1 VDNFRS
7 RIEKLSPKRLA
18 LLALELQSRVDD
30 LERQRTEPIAIIG
43 MGCRIPGAEPGLDG
57 FWRLLEEGR
66 DVITEIPADRWDAA
80 AYYDPDPDVPGRM
93 ATKFGG
99 FLYDVAGFDA
109 AFFGISRREAVSM
122 DPQQRILLEVCW
134 EALEHA
140 GYCPRKAAGGSVGV
154 FTGITTTDYHSL
166 MLERGEESVDVHTAT
181 GSGNSIA
188 AGRISYVLGLEGPSI
203 ALDTACSSSLVALH
217 LACQS
222 LRSEEC
228 RMALAGGVNALL
240 SPELF
245 IALSKAHALAPDG
258 RCKAF
263 DSRADGFARAEGCG
277 VVVLKR
283 LSRALADGDH
293 ILALIR
299 GSALNQDGRS
309 SGMTAPNGA
318 AQEAVIR
325 QALINAGI
333 APGEIDY
340 VEAHGT
346 GTALGDPIEA
356 HALAAALG
364 PNRTLGH
371 PLLIGSVKTNL
382 GHLEA
387 ASGVIALIKITLA
400 LQHGVIPRQLHFQS
414 LNPHIDWKGM
424 PLEIAAQAIP
434 WPASGKRRIA
444 GLNSFGLSGTNAH
457 AIVEEPP
464 AREIRVPAFERP
476 LHLLTLSAR
485 SDSALDALSRRF
497 SEEMART
504 EASLG
509 DICYTAGAGRAHF
522 EHRAAY
528 IAATP
533 KSMRDALAR
542 LPAAMGSPSGSPQ
555 VVFLF
560 PGQGAQYS
568 GMAKQLYDTQP
579 VFRDALDE
587 CARLLE
593 GQLAAPLLEVLWGGA
608 RQLIDQ
614 TAFTQPALFAVEYAL
629 AQLWMSWGVEPVAAL
644 GHSVGEYVAACVAG
658 VFSLEDGLKLI
669 AERGRLMQN
678 ASGEGAMAAVMA
690 DEASVRRALA
700 GFEDRVTIAALNA
713 PANVVIS
720 GYRTELDL
728 VQRALE
734 NDGVEVRRLAVSHA
748 FHSPQM
754 REMEAAFE
762 QVAATVRFHSPR
774 LRLISSVTGR
784 AIGNEMSDTG
794 YWRRQVSQPVR
805 YREAVE
811 TLEQSGYRIFLEVGP
826 GTTLA
831 ALGRQCIRENGT
843 VFLPSLRRSRDEWA
857 QMLES
862 LAQLYVGGVDLDW
875 AGFDKPYSRARVPLP
890 TYPFEREHF
899 WFEDQSRSARVP
911 GRKARTDENVDDW
924 FYKLAW
930 QAKELQPSAAHAH
943 ARWLVVPDHRGVA
956 AEFAKT
962 LEERRAK
969 VVFAMTP
976 ESLAGHLRSGEFDFV
991 LHAAALDYVNPPDLS
1006 TQPPAVGDSALA
1018 GAISTAQALIAG
1030 QNRAR
1035 LWLVTCGSQPVL
1047 SENGDLNLIQAPTW
1061 GLGRTFALE
1070 HPDAWG
1076 GLVDL
1081 DPAMTPA
1088 EMAAA
1093 LLPAIMRSD
1102 GEDQVAF
1109 RGGRRYVARLERHQ
1123 PPKSPQ
1129 PSLGPDKTYLITGG
1143 AGGLGLEVCT
1153 WLAEHGA
1160 RHLLLLGRRA
1170 PSEDAALA
1178 LAALQKRGVRVEFRI
1193 ADVTNKPALDAV
1205 LAELVADTT
1214 EPRTSVS
1221 GQSAGSTEPRA
1232 SASGQTLHANFALNT
1247 EMPPLAGV
1255 VHAAGVLDDSVVANL
1270 TPERLANVL
1279 APKVDGAW
1287 NLHQLTARLPLD
1299 FFIMFSSLASVT
1311 GSPGQV
1317 AYAAAN
1323 TFLDGLAHYRR
1334 ARALPA
1340 VAVNWGG
1347 WAGAGMAAR
1356 VAAADHVYHDFDSEI
1371 RPRTGAF
1378 RLMPPEPA
1386 LAAFGRLLSGS
1397 PPQITVADV
1406 DWDQLEDSTG
1416 GRHANPI
1423 FSSLLRTA
1431 ARPKAHFDGL
1441 QSLAPEALRPSL
1453 ISYLNAALAPILG
1466 IKPAAISPGRP
1477 IVDFGL
1483 DSLMALE
1490 FRNRI
1495 SADLRVTVPTAH
1507 LLQGPSLEALAD
1519 EIATQLS
1526 KPAVPRSETNHT
1538 PAIEYPL
1545 SFGQQMQWFGHKLI
1559 PGSSTFNVG
1568 FTASLSPCLDW
1579 SAFGRA
1585 VIRLVQRHPALR
1597 TAIVETEP
1605 GKPVQRVAPS
1615 AAPDMA
1621 LIAASDW
1628 PEEELKQRVIDEF
1641 GRAFPIDCPMVRI
1654 RAFRAEH
1661 RDVILFAAD
1670 HLILDASSLQICL
1683 EDLKEFYSAEY
1694 AGTAPQ
1700 LSPLN
1705 ADYRDFVKWE
1715 ATLTEGPESERLW
1728 SYWKEELR
1736 GGLPVLNLPSS
1747 RPRPDVLLPKGQTVR
1762 LSFGPEL
1769 SAGVQRVA
1777 RENRTTSY
1785 AVLLAAYYVLLKMYC
1800 RQDDIIVGTSVSRRD
1815 DSRWSRMVGLFLNV
1829 LPLRADLSG
1838 NPRFTD
1844 HLAQVRK
1851 TLLGALTHNEFPF
1864 PAIVSRLMLPRTMR
1878 HSPVFQAFL
1887 NFLQDRSGD
1896 MADIMTAHDD
1906 IALKF
1911 GGSTLRRFI
1920 VIPQDDGQSEIA
1932 LRLGQNEDQLVGDLN
1947 YNADILDR
1955 VTAEA
1960 MAESYLGILE
1970 NAVREPDRP
1979 ITELIPGAGQDGAE
1993 REEIFL

>member
-7 RIEKLSPKRLA
+7 RIEKLTPKRLA

-66 DVITEIPADRWDAA
+66 DVITEVPADRWDAA

-93 ATKFGG
+93 STKFGG
-99 FLYDVAGFDA
+99 FLNDVAGFDA
-109 AFFGISRREAVSM
+109 SFFGISRREAMSM

-154 FTGITTTDYHSL
+154 FAGITTTDYHSL
-166 MLERGEESVDVHTAT
+166 MLERGEESISVHTAT

-203 ALDTACSSSLVALH
+203 SLDTACSSSLVALH

-222 LRSEEC
+222 LRLEEC
-228 RMALAGGVNALL
+228 RIALAGGVNALL
-240 SPELF
+240 APELF

-263 DSRADGFARAEGCG
+263 DSRADGFGRAEGCG

-299 GSALNQDGRS
+299 GSALSQDGRS

-325 QALINAGI
+325 QALTNAGI
-333 APGEIDY
+333 APEEIDY
-340 VEAHGT
+340 AEAHGT
-346 GTALGDPIEA
+346 GTRLGDPIEA
-356 HALAAALG
+356 HALAVVLG
-364 PNRTLGH
+364 PNRTPDR

-387 ASGVIALIKITLA
+387 ASGVVGLIKIALA

-434 WPASGKRRIA
+434 WRVSGKRRIA

-457 AIVEEPP
+457 AIIEEPP
-464 AREIRVPAFERP
+464 AREKYVTTFERP

-485 SDSALDALSRRF
+485 SDSALEALSRRF

-504 EASLG
+504 QAGLG
-509 DICYTAGAGRAHF
+509 DICYTASVGRAHF
-522 EHRAAY
+522 ERRAAY
-528 IAATP
+528 IARTP
-533 KSMRDALAR
+533 DSMRDALAGV
-542 LPAAMGSPSGSPQ
+542 PAAIGSPSGAPQ

-568 GMAKQLYDTQP
+568 GMARQLYDTQP
-579 VFRDALDE
+579 VFREALDE

-593 GQLAAPLLEVLWGGA
+593 GQLAAPLSEVLWGGA

-614 TAFTQPALFAVEYAL
+614 TAYTQPALFAVEYAL
-629 AQLWMSWGVEPVAAL
+629 AQLWMSWGVEPVAVL

-658 VFSLEDGLKLI
+658 VFSLEDGLRLI
-669 AERGRLMQN
+669 AERARLMQN

-690 DEASVRRALA
+690 DEARVRRALA

-713 PANVVIS
+713 PASVVIS
-720 GYRTELDL
+720 GYRAELDR
-728 VQRALE
+728 VQQALE
-734 NDGVEVRRLAVSHA
+734 QDGIEVRRLAVSHA

-754 REMEAAFE
+754 REMQATFE

-774 LRLISSVTGR
+774 LRLISSATGR
-784 AIGNEMSDTG
+784 AIGNEMSDPG

-805 YREAVE
+805 FRQAVE
-811 TLEQSGYRIFLEVGP
+811 TLDQSGYRIFLEVGP

-831 ALGRQCIRENGT
+831 ALGRQCIQENGT
-843 VFLPSLRRSRDEWA
+843 VWLPSIRRSRDEWA
-857 QMLES
+857 QMLET
-862 LAQLYVGGVDLDW
+862 LAQLYVSGVDLDW
-875 AGFDKPYSRARVPLP
+875 AGFDKPYSRTRVPLP

-911 GRKARTDENVDDW
+911 GQKARTDENIDGW
-924 FYKLAW
+924 FYKLVW
-930 QAKELQPSAAHAH
+930 EAKEPLPSAADAH
-943 ARWLVVPDHRGVA
+943 ARWLVVPDQSGVA

-969 VVFAMTP
+969 VVFASTP
-976 ESLAGHLRSGEFDFV
+976 ESLASHLRSGEFDFV
-991 LHAAALDYVNPPDLS
+991 LHAAALDHVNPTELNS
-1006 TQPPAVGDSALA
+1006 QAAAAGDSALI
-1018 GAISTAQALIAG
+1018 GAIATAQALIAG

-1035 LWLVTCGSQPVL
+1035 LWLLTCGAQPVL
-1047 SENGDLNLIQAPTW
+1047 SDGGDLNLIQAPLW

-1070 HPDAWG
+1070 HPDSWG

-1088 EMAAA
+1088 ETAAM
-1093 LLPAIMRSD
+1093 LFPAIMRSD
-1102 GEDQVAF
+1102 GEDQAAF
-1109 RGGRRYVARLERHQ
+1109 RGGRRHVARLVRHQ
-1123 PPKSPQ
+1123 ASEFSRT
-1129 PSLGPDKTYLITGG
+1129 SLAADKTYLITGG
-1143 AGGLGLEVCT
+1143 AGGLGLELCT

-1160 RHLLLLGRRA
+1160 LNLLLLGRRA

-1178 LAALQKRGVRVEFRI
+1178 LAALRKRGVGVEFRI
-1193 ADVTNKPALDAV
+1193 ADVTRKPQLDAV
-1205 LAELVADTT
+1205 FAEL
-1214 EPRTSVS
+1214 
-1221 GQSAGSTEPRA
+1221 GS
-1232 SASGQTLHANFALNT
+1232 

-1255 VHAAGVLDDSVVANL
+1255 VHAAGVLDDSVIANL
-1270 TPERLANVL
+1270 TPERLAKVL

-1287 NLHQLTARLPLD
+1287 NLHQLTAGQPLG
-1299 FFIMFSSLASVT
+1299 FFIMFSSLAAVT
-1311 GSPGQV
+1311 GSPGQA

-1323 TFLDGLAHYRR
+1323 CFQDGLAYYRR
-1334 ARALPA
+1334 ARGLPA

-1356 VAAADHVYHDFDSEI
+1356 VAAGGRVYHDFDSEI
-1371 RPRTGAF
+1371 RPRAGAF
-1378 RLMPPEPA
+1378 RLMRPESA
-1386 LAAFGRLLSGS
+1386 LSAFGRLLSGA
-1397 PPQITVADV
+1397 PPQIAVAEV
-1406 DWDQLEDSTG
+1406 DWDQLEGSTG
-1416 GRHANPI
+1416 GRHASPI
-1423 FSSLLRTA
+1423 FSSMLRTA

-1441 QSLAPEALRPSL
+1441 RSLAPEALRPSL
-1453 ISYLNAALAPILG
+1453 ISYLKAALAPILG
-1466 IKPAAISPGRP
+1466 IKPTDISPGRP
-1477 IVDFGL
+1477 IVDCGL

-1526 KPAVPRSETNHT
+1526 KPAAPSSAANHA

-1585 VIRLVQRHPALR
+1585 ASRLVERHPALR
-1597 TAIVETEP
+1597 TAIVETES
-1605 GKPVQRVAPS
+1605 GNPVQRVAPS
-1615 AAPDMA
+1615 AAPDLA

-1628 PEEELKQRVIDEF
+1628 PEEELKQRVIEEF
-1641 GRAFPIDCPMVRI
+1641 SRAFEIDCPMVRI
-1654 RAFRAEH
+1654 RVYRSEH

-1670 HLILDASSLQICL
+1670 HLILDAFSLQICL

-1694 AGTAPQ
+1694 AMAAPQ
-1700 LSPLN
+1700 LSPLS
-1705 ADYRDFVKWE
+1705 ADYGDFVKWE

-1728 SYWKEELR
+1728 SYWKEKLR
-1736 GGLPVLNLPSS
+1736 GDLPVLNLPSS
-1747 RPRPDVLLPKGQTVR
+1747 HPRPDVLLPKGQTVR
-1762 LSFGPEL
+1762 LSFGADL
-1769 SAGVQRVA
+1769 SAGVQRIA
-1777 RENRTTSY
+1777 RGNRTTSY

-1829 LPLRADLSG
+1829 LPLRVDLSG
-1838 NPRFTD
+1838 NPKFTD
-1844 HLAQVRK
+1844 HLAHVRK
-1851 TLLGALTHNEFPF
+1851 TLLGALEHNEFPF
-1864 PAIVSRLMLPRTMR
+1864 PAIVSRLMLPRTMQ
-1878 HSPVFQAFL
+1878 HGPVFQAFL
-1887 NFLQDRSGD
+1887 NFLQDPSGD
-1896 MADIMTAHDD
+1896 MAGLMTPDGD
-1906 IALKF
+1906 IALHF
-1911 GGSTLRRFI
+1911 GGSVLRPFI